1 MDMRKL
7 MQKSAASGVALLLL
21 VFAPAAL
28 AAADLAVP
36 GAQLQPVILADVV
49 AGIVEKQVGIADDVI
64 EATYVVVQMPGSQAL
79 MRNRQGVFLPWDL
92 DPAGLADN
100 GFVAENGRLLFKVLD
115 QDISAQNFPVRVTIY
130 YRANGELKFGYFDVM
145 RAN

>member
-28 AAADLAVP
+28 AAADLAVL
-36 GAQLQPVILADVV
+36 GAQLQPVILADVA